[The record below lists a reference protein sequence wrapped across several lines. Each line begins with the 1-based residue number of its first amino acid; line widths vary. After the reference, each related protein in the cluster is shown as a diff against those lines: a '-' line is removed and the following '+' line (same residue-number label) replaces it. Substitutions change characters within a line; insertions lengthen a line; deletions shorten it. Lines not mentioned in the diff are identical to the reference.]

1 MAGIGKAANDLI
13 LNIFIIIIIV
23 IIIIIIIILSQKKK
37 TQVNGRNWGIFS
49 MIKHSLWDPG
59 LPKGLDASKQRKFRK

>member
-13 LNIFIIIIIV
+13 LNIIIIII
-23 IIIIIIIILSQKKK
+23 IIIFIIILSQKKK

>member
-13 LNIFIIIIIV
+13 LNIFFIIIV
-23 IIIIIIIILSQKKK
+23 IIIIIILSQKKK